1 MTLKYTAY
9 KRRWGAMHTVTAG
22 AITEAWAEYNDGTTE
37 HIGVVVNDDVT
48 DELES
53 TPAKYTHTFA

>member
-1 MTLKYTAY
+1 MTPKYTTY
-9 KRRWGAMHTVTAG
+9 QRPWGAMHTVTAG

-37 HIGVVVNDDVT
+37 PIGLVHDDVT

-53 TPAKYTHTFA
+53 TPAKHTHTFA